1 MSITPGSRVG
11 PYEVTSQLGE
21 GGMGVVYRGRDSRLQ
36 RDVALKVLPEQF
48 ASDPDR
54 LSRFEREAQVLASLN
69 HSNIAHIYG
78 LEQAEGSTCIVMEL
92 VEGETLADRITRG
105 PLPLDEALDVSR
117 QIAEALAT
125 AHDRGIV
132 HRDLKPANIK
142 LTPNGKVKV
151 LDFGLAKALGP
162 KTGESGTSMVPTMA
176 TASIVGAVVGTP
188 GYMSPEQAR
197 GKDVDARTDIW
208 AFGCV
213 LYEMLTAQRAFDGE
227 TVTDVMAKIV
237 TASPDLDLLP
247 PNTPA
252 SLRTL
257 LSCLLNKNA
266 SQRLQH
272 IGDIRLFLDGTLAPA
287 QPSTPVTGS
296 ASRTRGKFAI
306 VALLAALVVIAIPA
320 VLYFTNRPD
329 APPKMRFE
337 LTLPD
342 VLGQPAISP
351 NGRMIAYVLQPHD
364 GKRMMWLRSIDAD
377 TAQQVGGTEDV
388 NGILWAN
395 DSRRVMIVADG
406 RLAKIEVASGNRQ
419 VLGQVGGLRGVDWND
434 SGVIILARTTDNVI
448 SRISDNGGDIT
459 PLTKLDPGK
468 GEIMH
473 ALPAFLPD
481 GRHFVYVGVGTK
493 VEQDSG
499 LYLASIDPG
508 EPPVLLAPVHP
519 NRFNGMAYVSPGY
532 LLIQNNGKI
541 TAQRLDAG
549 ARTLEGEALILAEDV
564 EGGFSV
570 SDSGLFMYRKAVPQA
585 GSQLLWFDRN
595 GKPMG
600 QLGAVANYRNL
611 DLSPNGDRAAVDIL
625 TATGRDIWVID
636 VERAVS
642 ARVSFDPG
650 SDWNATWSRDGSR
663 LAYASSRLDK
673 TRAYLKSSTG
683 AGAETELATDTDA
696 IPVHWSPDNR
706 YIIYARNRGNSIY
719 DTWLKPLSED
729 GKAVPYLE
737 SPFDKTHVRISPD
750 GRFAAYATNESG
762 AYQIVVQ
769 TFPDPNGGKWPIS
782 AAGGIEP
789 KWRHD
794 GKELYYLAL
803 DGKLMAVPITSTG
816 VSVKAGRPEP
826 LFQTSIALNR
836 AQPGRDRRYDV
847 AQDGRFLIVTPA
859 VTPTSTPISVIV
871 NWQSGLDGLIK

>member
-1 MSITPGSRVG
+1 MSITSGSRVG

-21 GGMGVVYRGRDSRLQ
+21 GGMGVVFRGRDSRLQ

-54 LSRFEREAQVLASLN
+54 LSRFEREAQLLASLN
-69 HSNIAHIYG
+69 HANIAQIYG
-78 LEQAEGSTCIVMEL
+78 LEQADGATCIVMEL
-92 VEGETLADRITRG
+92 VEGETLADRIARG
-105 PLPLDEALDVSR
+105 PLPMDEAIDISR

-162 KTGESGTSMVPTMA
+162 KTAESGISMVPTLA
-176 TASIVGAVVGTP
+176 TGSIVGAVVGTP

-197 GKDVDARTDIW
+197 GKEVDARTDIW

-213 LYEMLTAQRAFDGE
+213 LYEMLTARRAFDGE

-272 IGDIRLFLDGTLAPA
+272 IGDIRLFLDGTVAPA
-287 QPSTPVTGS
+287 STSKPDTAAGK
-296 ASRTRGKFAI
+296 RTRGKLAI
-306 VALLAALVVIAIPA
+306 GALLVALVVLAIPA
-320 VLYFTNRPD
+320 VLYFANARD
-329 APPKMRFE
+329 AAPKMHFE
-337 LTLPD
+337 LTLPGI
-342 VLGQPAISP
+342 LGQPAISP
-351 NGRMIAYVLQPHD
+351 DGRMIAYVVQPQD
-364 GKRMMWLRSIDAD
+364 GRRMMWLRNIDSD

-388 NGILWAN
+388 NGILWSH
-395 DSRRVMIVADG
+395 DSRRLMIVADG
-406 RLAKIEVASGNRQ
+406 RLAKIDVASSNREI
-419 VLGQVGGLRGVDWND
+419 LGQVGGLRGADWNE
-434 SGVIILARTTDNVI
+434 SGVIILARTADNVI
-448 SRISDNGGDIT
+448 SRISDKGGDVT
-459 PLTKLDPGK
+459 PLTKLDAEK
-468 GEIMH
+468 GETIH
-473 ALPAFLPD
+473 GLPTFLPD
-481 GRHFVYVGVGTK
+481 GKHFVYVAVGAK
-493 VEQDSG
+493 VEQDSS
-499 LYLASIDPG
+499 LYVGSIDPD
-508 EPPVLLAPVHP
+508 EAPVRLAQVHP
-519 NRFNGMAYVSPGY
+519 NRFNGMAYVSPG
-532 LLIQNNGKI
+532 LLVIQNNGRI
-541 TAQRLDAG
+541 TAQRLDSAG
-549 ARTLEGEALILAEDV
+549 QALEGEALVLAEDV
-564 EGGFSV
+564 EGGFSI
-570 SDSGLFMYRKAVPQA
+570 SDSGILMYRKAVPQA
-585 GSQLLWFDRN
+585 GSQLLWFVRN
-595 GKPMG
+595 GKPLG
-600 QLGAVANYRNL
+600 QLGDVANYRNV
-611 DLSPNGDRAAVDIL
+611 DLSPNGDRVAVDIL

-642 ARVSFDPG
+642 ARISFDPG
-650 SDWNATWSRDGSR
+650 SDWTATWSPDGSR

-673 TRAYLKSSTG
+673 TRIYLKSSTG
-683 AGAETELATDTDA
+683 AGTETELPSETDA
-696 IPVHWSPDNR
+696 IPVHWSRDNK
-706 YIIYARNRGNSIY
+706 YIVYSRSRGSSGY
-719 DTWLKPLSED
+719 DTWLALPSGEGKP
-729 GKAVPYLE
+729 VPYLE
-737 SPFDKTHVRISPD
+737 SPFDKMQVRISPD
-750 GRFAAYATNESG
+750 GRSAAYATNESG

-794 GKELYYLAL
+794 GKELYYLAM
-803 DGKLMAVPITSTG
+803 DGKLMAVPIARTG
-816 VSVKAGRPEP
+816 SSFKAGRPEA

-847 AQDGRFLIVTPA
+847 APDGRFLIVTPA
-859 VTPTSTPISVIV
+859 VTPTSMPISVVV
-871 NWQSGLDGLIK
+871 NWQAGLGK